1 LISLSPNLRMKA
13 AVVAA
18 IVAPAMAGSSFAEW
32 AAQAGKVY
40 KAKEEFTMR
49 AAIFAANVAKIE
61 AHNAGE
67 STFTMA
73 VNDFA
78 DLTHEEFRARYVGG
92 FRGAATR
99 KTGTW
104 GQQGAKAQALPATV
118 DWTTKG
124 AVTPIKNQGQ
134 CGSCWAFSTTGSVE
148 GISFLKTGTLPSLSE
163 QQLVDCAASTGNMGC
178 QGGLMDDAFQ
188 WIINN
193 GGIGSEA
200 SYPYVAGDGHCNTSC
215 GPCKKVAAVATI
227 TGFTDVKQGD
237 TELATAIVQQPVS
250 VAVDASESF
259 WQFYSGGV
267 MTNKCGTALDHGVLA
282 VGYGTSGANQY
293 WLVKN
298 SWGTSW
304 GAAGFLWLGRG
315 AQYGASGQCGIFLAP
330 SYPTKN

>member
-1 LISLSPNLRMKA
+1 MKS
-13 AVVAA
+13 VLVAA
-18 IVAPAMAGSSFAEW
+18 LVAPAVAGSSFGEW
-32 AAQAGKVY
+32 TAKNSKVF
-40 KAKEEFTMR
+40 KTREEFNMR
-49 AAIFAANVAKIE
+49 RAIFASNAATVE
-61 AHNAGE
+61 AHQAEYAAGKT
-67 STFTMA
+67 TFTLA
-73 VNDFA
+73 LNDFA

-92 FRGAATR
+92 FRGAAAK
-99 KTGTW
+99 KTVAAASAVD
-104 GQQGAKAQALPATV
+104 AKALPTSV

-148 GISFLKTGTLPSLSE
+148 GVSFLKTGTLPSLSE
-163 QQLVDCAASTGNMGC
+163 QQLVDCASSTGNMGC

-200 SYPYVAGDGHCNTSC
+200 SYPYIAGDGHCNTSC

-227 TGFTDVKQGD
+227 TGFTDVVQGD
-237 TELATAIVQQPVS
+237 TQLATAVVQQPVS

-267 MTNKCGTALDHGVLA
+267 MSNKCGTSLDHGVLA
-282 VGYGTSGANQY
+282 VGYGASGSSGY

-304 GAAGFLWLGRG
+304 GASGFLWLGRG
-315 AQYGASGQCGIFLAP
+315 AQYGASGQCGIFLSA
-330 SYPTKN
+330 SYPTKK